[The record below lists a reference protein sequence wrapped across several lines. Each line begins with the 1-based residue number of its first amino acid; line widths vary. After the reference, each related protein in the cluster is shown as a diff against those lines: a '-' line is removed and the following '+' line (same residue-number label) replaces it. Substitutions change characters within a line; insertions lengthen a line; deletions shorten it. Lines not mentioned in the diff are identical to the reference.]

1 MQPCQ
6 KDNRSF
12 FEKLQNAEGLDLRDN
27 RGKKH
32 QLAVVLVGV
41 GLAVLSHRD
50 GSLSSIR
57 RHLAYHYE
65 KLTIVLG
72 VEKEQPVSRPQL
84 PRILG
89 KVAVEVFDNLL
100 FSHFGIKLAENE
112 RKWFAADGKE
122 LRGSIKTGAKRGE
135 AVVQVTAHENRQ
147 TVAQDYYC
155 GKKESEQPIVRKLL
169 KEKGLLGQKISLDA
183 LHCQVKTLEMI
194 ANGKGKY
201 LVGVKNNQKELLN
214 QVIKASENQTSLMQ
228 IRKDEKGHGRIETRS
243 YEFNDILEMEKA
255 ERWKNCEIRTAIKV
269 IREREEVKSGKKS
282 IETSYYISNEVGKYE
297 EIAEAIRRHWQVET
311 NNHLRDV
318 TLQEDAMRTQETIV
332 NRVMA
337 EVRTLATTILNCL
350 NCQNKKAQ
358 LENFADDFDSLIVT
372 LNAFN
377 FL

>member
-12 FEKLQNAEGLDLRDN
+12 FVKLQNAEGLDLRDN

-32 QLAVVLVGV
+32 QLAIVLVGV
-41 GLAVLSHRD
+41 GLAVLSNRD

-57 RHLAYHYE
+57 RHLANHYE
-65 KLTIVLG
+65 KLVVVLG
-72 VEKEQPVSRPQL
+72 VEKKQPVSRSQL
-84 PRILG
+84 PRILE
-89 KVAVEVFDNLL
+89 KVAVGVFDNLL
-100 FSHFGIKLAENE
+100 FSHFGIKLDANE

-122 LRGSIKTGAKRGE
+122 LRGSIATGAKRGE
-135 AVVQVTAHENRQ
+135 AVVQVVAHENGE
-147 TVAQDYYC
+147 TITQDYYC
-155 GKKESEQPIVRKLL
+155 GRKESEQPIVRKLL
-169 KEKGLLGQKISLDA
+169 KENGLLGQKISLDA

-194 ANGKGKY
+194 AAEKGKY
-201 LVGVKNNQKELLN
+201 LVGLKNNQKELLD
-214 QVIKASENQTSLMQ
+214 QVSKASENRASLFR
-228 IRKDEKGHGRIETRS
+228 IREDEKGHGRIETRS
-243 YEFNDILEMEKA
+243 YEFYDILEMEKA

-269 IREREEVKSGKKS
+269 IREREELKSGKKS
-282 IETSYYISNEVGKYE
+282 VETSYYVSNEVGKYE

-318 TLQEDAMRTQETIV
+318 TLQEDAMRTQEKV
-332 NRVMA
+332 VSRVMA
-337 EVRTLATTILNCL
+337 EVRTLATTILSRL

-358 LENFADDFDSLIVT
+358 LENFADDFDSLIIT

>member
-12 FEKLQNAEGLDLRDN
+12 FVKLQNAEGLDLRDN

-32 QLAVVLVGV
+32 KLAIVLVGV
-41 GLAVLSHRD
+41 GLAVLSNRD

-57 RHLAYHYE
+57 RHLANHYE
-65 KLTIVLG
+65 KLVVVLG
-72 VEKEQPVSRPQL
+72 VEKQQPVSRSQL
-84 PRILG
+84 PRILE
-89 KVAVEVFDNLL
+89 KVAVGVFDNLL
-100 FSHFGIKLAENE
+100 FSHFGIKLDAQE
-112 RKWFAADGKE
+112 RKWFASDGKE
-122 LRGSIKTGAKRGE
+122 LRGSIAAGAKRGE
-135 AVVQVTAHENRQ
+135 AVAQVVAHENRQ

-155 GKKESEQPIVRKLL
+155 GRKESEQPIVRNLL
-169 KEKGLLGQKISLDA
+169 KENGLLGQKISLDA

-194 ANGKGKY
+194 AAEKGKY
-201 LVGVKNNQKELLN
+201 LVGLKNNQKELLN
-214 QVIKASENQTSLMQ
+214 QVITASENQASLCR
-228 IRKDEKGHGRIETRS
+228 IREDEKGHGRIETRR
-243 YEFNDILEMEKA
+243 YEFYDILEIEKA

-269 IREREEVKSGKKS
+269 IREREELKSGKKS
-282 IETSYYISNEVGKYE
+282 VETSYYVSNEVGKYE

-318 TLQEDAMRTQETIV
+318 TLQEDAMRTQEKVVSRI
-332 NRVMA
+332 MA
-337 EVRTLATTILNCL
+337 EVRTLATTILSCL

>member
-32 QLAVVLVGV
+32 KLAIVLVGV
-41 GLAVLSHRD
+41 GLAVLSNRD

-57 RHLAYHYE
+57 RHLANHYE
-65 KLTIVLG
+65 KLVVVLG
-72 VEKEQPVSRPQL
+72 VEKKQPVSRSQL

-89 KVAVEVFDNLL
+89 KVAVEVFDSLL
-100 FSHFGIKLAENE
+100 FSHFGIKLDAHE

-122 LRGSIKTGAKRGE
+122 LRGSIAAGAKRGE
-135 AVVQVTAHENRQ
+135 AVVQVVAHQNTQ

-155 GKKESEQPIVRKLL
+155 GRKESEQPVVRNLL
-169 KEKGLLGQKISLDA
+169 KENGLLGQKISLHA

-194 ANGKGKY
+194 AAEKGKY
-201 LVGVKNNQKELLN
+201 VVGLKNNQKELLN
-214 QVIKASENQTSLMQ
+214 QVI
-228 IRKDEKGHGRIETRS
+228 
-243 YEFNDILEMEKA
+243 
-255 ERWKNCEIRTAIKV
+255 TAIKI
-269 IREREEVKSGKKS
+269 IREREELKSGKKS
-282 IETSYYISNEVGKYE
+282 VETSYYVSNEVGKYE

-318 TLQEDAMRTQETIV
+318 TLQEDAMRTQERIV
-332 NRVMA
+332 SRIMA
-337 EVRTLATTILNCL
+337 EVRTLATTILSCL
-350 NCQNKKAQ
+350 NCENKKAQ